1 MRELYRRD
9 GVPEALKSGSATGI
23 ATAMRATGYFEAP
36 VKRYAKGIL
45 GNAKSIAASLGEP
58 QHVTLVGAAP
68 AVRTAAGHKKKSD
81 ATWML
86 VAIGLGAAAVLRRKG

>member
-58 QHVTLVGAAP
+58 LGRLSGLYSCKARVVWPRGAA
-68 AVRTAAGHKKKSD
+68 
-81 ATWML
+81 
-86 VAIGLGAAAVLRRKG
+86 